1 MEVDIFLCL
10 PVAVV
15 RDCDLQSK
23 RVDVKAEESIQ
34 GTEQGIKSQES
45 VLDDLEKQA
54 GRATSQNEAT
64 CIPLLQLIQQ
74 LLRSAACLPEAICS
88 VFTMCVL
95 EL

>member
-1 MEVDIFLCL
+1 M
-10 PVAVV
+10 
-15 RDCDLQSK
+15 
-23 RVDVKAEESIQ
+23 KAEESIQ

-74 LLRSAACLPEAICS
+74 LLR
-88 VFTMCVL
+88 
-95 EL
+95 